1 MRLTLIALLTIVA
14 LLAGSMTERASAQNS
29 QSAAAPAGM
38 AAPPASGATA
48 GASGNQSNVVFST
61 AEIDQMVAPVAL
73 YPDQLLVQV
82 FMASTYPLEV
92 VLAERWVSDPANA
105 SLKGDQ
111 LASALEPQT
120 WDPSVKSLVPF
131 PPVLK
136 MMSDQVDW
144 TQRLGDAFLAQ
155 RKDLMDS
162 VQRLRRQAQAAG
174 TLKDTDQQKIV
185 IEQASYQTTTPSG
198 PVPQEAAPQA
208 SAPPMQSAA
217 PPQETIIIQPSN
229 PETVYVP
236 SYNPS
241 TAYGTWPY
249 PSYPPSYYPYP
260 SYYPIGAGLVS
271 GMAFAAGVGIV
282 GSMWGWGD
290 ANWGGGDVNI
300 NANKYNNINRSNIQ
314 NGRATQLPA
323 NGSWRHDPSHR
334 GGVGYRDAGSRQQF
348 QRGAQSGRAGNNFR
362 GFDGGQAGLGQR
374 GARATPTAA
383 TAAGRGQLGNTA
395 GNRQAGNRAAAG
407 QRAAG
412 TGTGARGQRTS
423 AGAGAA
429 ARSPSATNRA
439 GAGARQG
446 AAQNRA
452 NAGGNRAQSAAR
464 PQASAF
470 QGMGNG
476 SQVRSQANRGFQS
489 RQAAGARSGGFSG
502 AGASSGARAG
512 GGGGAR
518 ASGGGAR
525 GGGGGGGG
533 GGGAR
538 GGGRR

>member
-1 MRLTLIALLTIVA
+1 VRPTVIT
-14 LLAGSMTERASAQNS
+14 LLAIVPLLYASMAERAGAQNT
-29 QSAAAPAGM
+29 QSAATPAATGAPPPAATSAPA
-38 AAPPASGATA
+38 AQTTI
-48 GASGNQSNVVFST
+48 VFST
-61 AEIDQMVAPVAL
+61 EQIDQMVAPIAL
-73 YPDQLLVQV
+73 YPDQLLAQV

-92 VLAERWVSDPANA
+92 VLADRWVSAPENA
-105 SLKGDQ
+105 ALKGDQ
-111 LASALEPQT
+111 LVAALDQQS

-155 RKDLMDS
+155 RKDVMDS

-174 TLKDTDQQKIV
+174 TLKTNDQQKIV
-185 IEQASYQTTTPSG
+185 VEPASYQQAIPATPA
-198 PVPQEAAPQA
+198 VQEAVPQA
-208 SAPPMQSAA
+208 SAPPVQSAA
-217 PPQETIIIQPSN
+217 PPQETIIIQPAN

-290 ANWGGGDVNI
+290 CNWGGGDVNI

-314 NGRATQLPA
+314 AGRATQLPA

-348 QRGAQSGRAGNNFR
+348 QRGSQSGLAGNNFR
-362 GFDGGQAGLGQR
+362 GRDAGQSGLAQR
-374 GARATPTAA
+374 GARATPAA
-383 TAAGRGQLGNTA
+383 ASAAGRGQLGNTA

-407 QRAAG
+407 QRAG
-412 TGTGARGQRTS
+412 TGTGTAARGQRAS
-423 AGAGAA
+423 AGSGAA
-429 ARSPSATNRA
+429 GRANAGNRA
-439 GAGARQG
+439 ATRPT

-452 NAGGNRAQSAAR
+452 NAGGNLGARSAQPRA
-464 PQASAF
+464 QASAF
-470 QGMGNG
+470 QGMGSG

-489 RQAAGARSGGFSG
+489 RQAAGQRSGGFSG
-502 AGASSGARAG
+502 ARSA

-518 ASGGGAR
+518 ASAGGGAR
-525 GGGGGGGG
+525 GGGGGGGARGGGGG